1 MKKFTLLL
9 FAVIVM
15 INAAA
20 QQINIR
26 QKVKKASLTFSK
38 RLLL

>member
-26 QKVKKASLTFSK
+26 QKVTSVC
-38 RLLL
+38 